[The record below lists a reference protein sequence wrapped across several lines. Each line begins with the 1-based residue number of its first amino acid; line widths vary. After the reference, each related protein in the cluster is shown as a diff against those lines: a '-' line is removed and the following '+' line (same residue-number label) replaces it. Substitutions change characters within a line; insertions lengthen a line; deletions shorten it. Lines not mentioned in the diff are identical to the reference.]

1 MQQISLNEKTRQNE
15 PTDKLLKYVLL
26 RTSEVKNVKQRQ
38 SLVIYLQK
46 LFQRKSEMK
55 WIEFEYCIVLPF
67 KLLGVTNI
75 PIKSDTLES
84 DPLIRNYI
92 EKQSEEIKMEF
103 QQKILKLPC
112 VSPVILI
119 EFQLTDE
126 MRTHELMEIIERLS
140 SRYLPTKKCNEM
152 IEMLKDLNLLTNSK
166 LPVDVTFSQTVITKN
181 TVTENDVYTIIK
193 NHSIALFT

>member
-67 KLLGVTNI
+67 KLHGVTNI
-75 PIKSDTLES
+75 PIKSGK
-84 DPLIRNYI
+84 R
-92 EKQSEEIKMEF
+92 
-103 QQKILKLPC
+103 
-112 VSPVILI
+112 ILI
-119 EFQLTDE
+119 DKKIYERLTD
-126 MRTHELMEIIERLS
+126 T
-140 SRYLPTKKCNEM
+140 
-152 IEMLKDLNLLTNSK
+152 
-166 LPVDVTFSQTVITKN
+166 
-181 TVTENDVYTIIK
+181 
-193 NHSIALFT
+193 